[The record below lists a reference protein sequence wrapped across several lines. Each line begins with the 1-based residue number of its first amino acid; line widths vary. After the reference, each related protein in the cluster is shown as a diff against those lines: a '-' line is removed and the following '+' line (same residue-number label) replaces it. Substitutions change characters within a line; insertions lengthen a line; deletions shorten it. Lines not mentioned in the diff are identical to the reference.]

1 MYSMSNTY
9 NLYNGYTCIYIYIQQ
24 IHYRNIAVKSYW
36 EGSRHHPLLSLSFLS
51 RSAVFDSLAYP
62 IRCFTK
68 DYKSIVPSGHR
79 RLTKQTG
86 QNMLVTVSELINTNR
101 HMYSNNNELR
111 MKDGICQQTNSSRIV
126 DYHPRMEHMKHL
138 KPTKITRQFERFPPS
153 HDC

>member
-1 MYSMSNTY
+1 M
-9 NLYNGYTCIYIYIQQ
+9 L
-24 IHYRNIAVKSYW
+24 
-36 EGSRHHPLLSLSFLS
+36 P
-51 RSAVFDSLAYP
+51 
-62 IRCFTK
+62 K

-153 HDC
+153 HDCWPEGKQTSSKWMHLQDEASDRVIEGKSGKWFDFGSYSPTTTGILSNLRNGVFDQQTWLAK